1 MTQLY
6 DKIPIM
12 DKHTTKKQLSTFA
25 LSMFRKD
32 FFGIY
37 HGSLSAKL
45 DVDRFTIN
53 MKNAIFDSIREE
65 NLIDL
70 FYNKDYR
77 WKDASIDA
85 SIHHGIYRQIS
96 DAKFVTFTMPP
107 FTTAFSIN
115 HSVIVPKDYFGYR
128 EFGKIAIYDPNQFD
142 DWYERAV
149 TEIPQYFQQNNATVM
164 VIRGYGVYSY
174 SRDIHAM
181 ARQLSI
187 LERSCRIL
195 MLDHSQSRLDID

>member
-1 MTQLY
+1 
-6 DKIPIM
+6 M
-12 DKHTTKKQLSTFA
+12 DKQYIKRQLATFA

-45 DVDRFTIN
+45 DTNLFTVN
-53 MKNAIFDSIREE
+53 TKNAIFDSINEE
-65 NLIDL
+65 SLIDL

-85 SIHHGIYRQIS
+85 SIHQGIYRQIS
-96 DAKFVTFTMPP
+96 DAKFITFTMPP
-107 FTTAFSIN
+107 FTTAFSLN
-115 HSVIVPKDYFGYR
+115 HSIIIPKDYFGFK
-128 EFGKIAIYDPNQFD
+128 EFGKIHIYDPKKFE

-149 TEIPQYFQQNNATVM
+149 SDIPQYFQQHNTAVM
-164 VIRGYGVYSY
+164 VIRGYGVYAFT
-174 SRDIHAM
+174 RDIHTM
-181 ARQLSI
+181 VRQLSI